1 MRSLGRLPVGL
12 GSSNKRPWHT
22 NQRLCLRFT
31 RSKRP
36 YSSSSLLLRLPFEL
50 SRYSNKHQHAE
61 KLSKTHHTH
70 THTHKQTRGLPG
82 SLHLS
87 FRLLLCPPMRASSQ
101 AISLG
106 GAQTVGQ
113 SIGGVKRCTLWAE
126 CATLGAGLAIS
137 SRLRCSPRVSRP
149 IDTLLSSGFLSAAES
164 YVSRRP

>member
-12 GSSNKRPWHT
+12 GSSNKIPWHT
-22 NQRLCLRFT
+22 NQRLSLRFT

-87 FRLLLCPPMRASSQ
+87 FRLLLCQGILFEKPTHQCEHLPKRSHWAVPRPSDKVLGVLKGARSGQNARPREQTWRFRADC
-101 AISLG
+101 
-106 GAQTVGQ
+106 GALHEFLV
-113 SIGGVKRCTLWAE
+113 
-126 CATLGAGLAIS
+126 
-137 SRLRCSPRVSRP
+137 RLILC
-149 IDTLLSSGFLSAAES
+149 
-164 YVSRRP
+164 

>member
-1 MRSLGRLPVGL
+1 MG
-12 GSSNKRPWHT
+12 GSRWGWVLQIKYRGIQT
-22 NQRLCLRFT
+22 NVSVSDSRGPNAHIHHLLFF
-31 RSKRP
+31 SVSP
-36 YSSSSLLLRLPFEL
+36 SSLADIVININTRKNCQK
-50 SRYSNKHQHAE
+50 RI
-61 KLSKTHHTH
+61 TH